1 MKKLSLLLVKYFLL
15 VGLLMPASLG
25 FGFSN
30 IEDPEDVVRVKIENV
45 SVGDGIV
52 MIALYEESHFLE
64 LGKEIMT
71 FEVKANDGIIFIE
84 IPVDQLQLGQYAL
97 AAYQDANSNGKLD
110 KNLVG
115 VPKES
120 YAFSGSGLSKWKQPT
135 FHDSAFTVTE
145 QIGKTVELYLA
156 KWKEK

>member
-1 MKKLSLLLVKYFLL
+1 
-15 VGLLMPASLG
+15 
-25 FGFSN
+25 
-30 IEDPEDVVRVKIENV
+30 
-45 SVGDGIV
+45 
-52 MIALYEESHFLE
+52 
-64 LGKEIMT
+64 MT
-71 FEVKANDGIIFIE
+71 FQVKANEGVIYVE

-120 YAFSGSGLSKWKQPT
+120 YAFSGSNLSKWKQPT
-135 FHDSAFTVTE
+135 FQDSAFTVRE
-145 QIGKTVELYLA
+145 QIGKTVPLFLA